1 MADKDAEKK
10 ETEADEKKTI
20 EIDPAVVK
28 QGVALIKKQGYI
40 TRKDIPEIQQDD
52 WARALSEKISAAFHD
67 ADEAPY
73 IYYERYDFA
82 DHEITGIIFNMDQIK
97 TRAEAG
103 NKLGQALGL
112 KSFEH

>member
-1 MADKDAEKK
+1 MADKDAEK
-10 ETEADEKKTI
+10 TEAEEKKAPI
-20 EIDPAVVK
+20 EIDPDVVK

-40 TRKDIPEIQQDD
+40 TRKDFSKLQQDD

-67 ADEAPY
+67 EDEAPY

-97 TRAEAG
+97 TRPEAG
-103 NKLGQALGL
+103 HKLGQALGL
-112 KSFEH
+112 KSFE